1 MAKEN
6 FVGTWRLVSFES
18 TGDDGITQYP
28 YGRDAAGLI
37 MYDARGNMSVQLA
50 DMHRPPFASSDQRRG
65 TPEEIKA
72 AFEGYTAYFGT
83 YDVDEKKGIVIHHV
97 KCSLFP
103 NWIGSDQVRY
113 YRFEENSLILST
125 PPMPFGGKSIVVRL
139 IWERIS

>member
-50 DMHRPPFASSDQRRG
+50 NMHRPSFASSDQHRG

-72 AFEGYTAYFGT
+72 AFEGYNAYFGT
-83 YDVDEKKGIVIHHV
+83 YDVDEKKEIVTHHV
-97 KCSLFP
+97 KSSLFP
-103 NWIGSDQVRY
+103 NWSGGDNVRY
-113 YRFEENSLILST
+113 YRFDANRLILST
-125 PPMPFGGKSIVVRL
+125 PPIRFGGKSIVGRL